1 MARTRIAVLTL
12 SSGQPR
18 LMLAG
23 VDDGQLHIIE
33 CQQLERSLMS
43 LKLTLPEKLEKL
55 KKGGFIVLVD
65 EATPYFSKYG
75 RAVRLSDLDTK
86 GRPIIVSAM
95 EAYNYLTSL
104 SAITYPPNAGG
115 RFEVSPSIVE
125 EVRGTDG
132 KPTYNIDW
140 SELRPDTYALMF
152 VVYAATQDSIGD
164 TVTLKSLFG
173 LLRKPKKEPEMAS
186 RAMGLFK
193 AKTGLIA
200 DGKYRMGGDNE

>member
-1 MARTRIAVLTL
+1 MTRTRIAVLTL

-23 VDDGQLHIIE
+23 VNDGQLHIIE

-55 KKGGFIVLVD
+55 KRSGFIVLVD
-65 EATPYFSKYG
+65 EVTPYFSKYG
-75 RAVRLSDLDTK
+75 RAVRLSALDAK

-95 EAYNYLTSL
+95 EAYNYLSSL
-104 SAITYPPNAGG
+104 NAITYPPNVSG

-132 KPTYNIDW
+132 QPMYNIDW

-152 VVYAATQDSIGD
+152 VVYAATQDSISD
-164 TVTLKSLFG
+164 TVTLKSLFD
-173 LLRKPKKEPEMAS
+173 LLRKPKKEPEIAS

-193 AKTGLIA
+193 AKTGLIS
-200 DGKYRMGGDNE
+200 DGKYRMGGDHE

>member
-1 MARTRIAVLTL
+1 MARMRIAVLTL

-23 VDDGQLHIIE
+23 VNDGQLHIIE

-55 KKGGFIVLVD
+55 KKNGFIVLVD
-65 EATPYFSKYG
+65 EVTPYFSKYG
-75 RAVRLSDLDTK
+75 RAVRLFELDAK
-86 GRPIIVSAM
+86 GRPIIVSAV

-104 SAITYPPNAGG
+104 NAITYPPNAGG

-200 DGKYRMGGDNE
+200 DGNYRMGGANE

>member
-23 VDDGQLHIIE
+23 VNDGQLHIIE

-55 KKGGFIVLVD
+55 KRSGFIVLVD
-65 EATPYFSKYG
+65 EVTPYFSKYG
-75 RAVRLSDLDTK
+75 RAVRLSALDAK

-95 EAYNYLTSL
+95 EAYNYLSSL
-104 SAITYPPNAGG
+104 NAITYPPSASG

-132 KPTYNIDW
+132 QPMYNIDW

-164 TVTLKSLFG
+164 TVTLKSLFD
-173 LLRKPKKEPEMAS
+173 LLRKPKKEPEIAS

-193 AKTGLIA
+193 AKTGLIS
-200 DGKYRMGGDNE
+200 DGKYRMGGDHE

>member
-23 VDDGQLHIIE
+23 VNDGQLHIIK

-55 KKGGFIVLVD
+55 KRSGFIVLVD
-65 EATPYFSKYG
+65 EVTPYFSKYG
-75 RAVRLSDLDTK
+75 RAVRLSALDAK
-86 GRPIIVSAM
+86 GRPLIVSAM
-95 EAYNYLTSL
+95 EAYNYLSSL
-104 SAITYPPNAGG
+104 NAITYPPNASG

-132 KPTYNIDW
+132 QPMYNID
-140 SELRPDTYALMF
+140 
-152 VVYAATQDSIGD
+152 
-164 TVTLKSLFG
+164 
-173 LLRKPKKEPEMAS
+173 
-186 RAMGLFK
+186 
-193 AKTGLIA
+193 
-200 DGKYRMGGDNE
+200 

>member
-1 MARTRIAVLTL
+1 MARMRIAVLTL

-23 VDDGQLHIIE
+23 VNDGQLHIIE

-65 EATPYFSKYG
+65 EVTPYFSKYG
-75 RAVRLSDLDTK
+75 RAVRLSELDAK

-95 EAYNYLTSL
+95 EAYNYLSSL
-104 SAITYPPNAGG
+104 NAITYPSNAGG
-115 RFEVSPSIVE
+115 RYEVSPSIVE

-132 KPTYNIDW
+132 KPMYNIDW

-200 DGKYRMGGDNE
+200 DGNYRMGGDNE

>member
-23 VDDGQLHIIE
+23 VNDGQLHIIE

-55 KKGGFIVLVD
+55 KRSGFIVLVD
-65 EATPYFSKYG
+65 EVTPYFSKYG
-75 RAVRLSDLDTK
+75 RAVRLSALDAK

-95 EAYNYLTSL
+95 EAYNYLSSL
-104 SAITYPPNAGG
+104 NAITYPPSASG

-132 KPTYNIDW
+132 QPMYNIDW

-164 TVTLKSLFG
+164 TVTLKSLFD
-173 LLRKPKKEPEMAS
+173 LLRKPKKEPEIAS
-186 RAMGLFK
+186 RAIGLFK
-193 AKTGLIA
+193 AKTGLIS
-200 DGKYRMGGDNE
+200 DGKYRMGGDHE

>member
-65 EATPYFSKYG
+65 EVTPYFSKYG
-75 RAVRLSDLDTK
+75 RAVRLSELDAK

-173 LLRKPKKEPEMAS
+173 LLRKPKKEPGMAS

-200 DGKYRMGGDNE
+200 DGKYRMGGDYE

>member
-1 MARTRIAVLTL
+1 
-12 SSGQPR
+12 
-18 LMLAG
+18 MLAG

-65 EATPYFSKYG
+65 EVTPYFSKYG
-75 RAVRLSDLDTK
+75 RAVRLSELDAK

-104 SAITYPPNAGG
+104 NAITYPPNAGG

-125 EVRGTDG
+125 EVRGGTDG

-164 TVTLKSLFG
+164 TVTLQSLFD

-193 AKTGLIA
+193 AKTELIA
-200 DGKYRMGGDNE
+200 DGKYRMGGDYE

>member
-1 MARTRIAVLTL
+1 
-12 SSGQPR
+12 
-18 LMLAG
+18 
-23 VDDGQLHIIE
+23 
-33 CQQLERSLMS
+33 MS

-65 EATPYFSKYG
+65 EVTPYFSKYG
-75 RAVRLSDLDTK
+75 RAVRLSELDAK

-173 LLRKPKKEPEMAS
+173 LLRKPKKEPGMAS

-200 DGKYRMGGDNE
+200 DGKYRMGGDHE